1 MLKKI
6 IQNDYLN
13 ISKQIE
19 FLDHDKC
26 KIKLWVGCNQTIKTE
41 LVCDLVIQ
49 V

>member
-1 MLKKI
+1 MLKKF

-26 KIKLWVGCNQTIKTE
+26 KIKL
-41 LVCDLVIQ
+41 
-49 V
+49 